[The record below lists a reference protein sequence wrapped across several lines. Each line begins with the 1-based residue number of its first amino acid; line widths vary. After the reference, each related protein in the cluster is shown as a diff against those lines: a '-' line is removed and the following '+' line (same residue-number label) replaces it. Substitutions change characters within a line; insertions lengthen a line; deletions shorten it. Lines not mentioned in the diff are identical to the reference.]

1 MSQSQLKHKR
11 ERHTQTTQHKEE
23 EEDDEEEVGLAIP
36 IVPKLGF
43 ADADQRTSVGVMMA
57 SRAQKKKIKTKT
69 LPFIS
74 LWNMGV
80 LEPLQGLFGRRKK
93 NSWQW

>member
-1 MSQSQLKHKR
+1 MPAEKLSNSLSQSQLKHKKR
-11 ERHTQTTQHKEE
+11 KTHPNNTTQHKEE
-23 EEDDEEEVGLAIP
+23 DDDDDEEVGLAIP
-36 IVPKLGF
+36 MVPKLGF

-74 LWNMGV
+74 L
-80 LEPLQGLFGRRKK
+80 
-93 NSWQW
+93 